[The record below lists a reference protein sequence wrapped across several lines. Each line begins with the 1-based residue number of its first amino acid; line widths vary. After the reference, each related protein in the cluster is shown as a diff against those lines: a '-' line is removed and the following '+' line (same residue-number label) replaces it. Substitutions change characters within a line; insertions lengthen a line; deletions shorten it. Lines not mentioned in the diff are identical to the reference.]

1 VQGLLHNSLLRS
13 QPRSHFRRSPIDGA
27 HFPPLGCS
35 FITIFLVN
43 EQGIGLDGRY
53 SFGFQATQGDV
64 KIGGDLDLK
73 TLTVIGTVSVGSP
86 RV

>member
-1 VQGLLHNSLLRS
+1 VQSLLHNSLLRS
-13 QPRSHFRRSPIDGA
+13 QPSSLFRRPPIDGA
-27 HFPPLGCS
+27 HFSHLGCS
-35 FITIFLVN
+35 FNTIFLVN
-43 EQGIGLDGRY
+43 EQGIGLDGCY

-86 RV
+86 HV